1 MSRPENQPLPA
12 SEAPGGETTSPP
24 AAASGNEPAP
34 SSAADPG
41 PSYPTG
47 AAADPASARGAEPG
61 KGQQAGPTA
70 ADFATQYAAKSG
82 VRRADDGQ
90 IDVLSS
96 IGGMQGLAESI
107 VPGLVFTLLF
117 TFTMDLTV
125 SLIAALAASAVF
137 TVIRLITKTP
147 VTQALAG
154 LVGVAFCAFVAL
166 RTGNAEDFF
175 LPGFFING
183 GYIVAMAASVIFRW
197 PFAGLLF
204 GFIRNEGIEW
214 RKDPVRVRAYSIATW
229 IIVSVLALR
238 LVVQVPLYLAEN
250 IAALGSTRVAMGLP
264 LYALGLWLA
273 WIVSRPRPA
282 TAAPGA
288 AHDAGTGPQGV

>member
-1 MSRPENQPLPA
+1 MSRPTNDA
-12 SEAPGGETTSPP
+12 GAPSDPSREGGDPSREGGGHTSPNRP
-24 AAASGNEPAP
+24 
-34 SSAADPG
+34 D
-41 PSYPTG
+41 
-47 AAADPASARGAEPG
+47 
-61 KGQQAGPTA
+61 GQKAGPTA
-70 ADFATQYAAKSG
+70 ADLATQYAAKSG
-82 VRRADDGQ
+82 VRRGDSGQ

-107 VPGLVFTLLF
+107 VPGLLF
-117 TFTMDLTV
+117 TILFTITTDLTV
-125 SLIAALAASAVF
+125 SLVAALTVSAVF
-137 TVIRLITKTP
+137 TVIRLVSRTP

-154 LVGVAFCAFVAL
+154 LIGVAFCAFVAL
-166 RTGNAEDFF
+166 RTGNAQDFF

-183 GYIVAMAASVIFRW
+183 GYIVAMAASVAFRW

-214 RKDPVRVRAYSIATW
+214 RKDPARVRAYSVATW
-229 IIVSVLALR
+229 IIVAVLALR

-273 WIVSRPRPA
+273 WIVSRPRTMNAA
-282 TAAPGA
+282 TAGA
-288 AHDAGTGPQGV
+288 QPDDVAHRPRD

>member
-1 MSRPENQPLPA
+1 MGGHPSDPSQPSDPV
-12 SEAPGGETTSPP
+12 S
-24 AAASGNEPAP
+24 
-34 SSAADPG
+34 DPG
-41 PSYPTG
+41 DDAGDRAGGDAVTADSRTRADRQAAPTG
-47 AAADPASARGAEPG
+47 ADLAA
-61 KGQQAGPTA
+61 
-70 ADFATQYAAKSG
+70 QYAATSG
-82 VRRADDGQ
+82 VRRSEDGQ

-96 IGGMQGLAESI
+96 IGGVQGLAESI
-107 VPGLVFTLLF
+107 APGLVFTVLF
-117 TFTMDLTV
+117 TFTRDLTL
-125 SLIAALAASAVF
+125 SLVAALAVSAVF
-137 TVIRLITKTP
+137 TVIRLVSRTP

-183 GYIVAMAASVIFRW
+183 AYIVAMAVSVVVRW

-214 RKDPVRVRAYSIATW
+214 RRQAVRVRAYSLATW
-229 IIVSVLALR
+229 IIVAVLALR

-250 IAALGSTRVAMGLP
+250 VAALGSTRVAMGLP

-273 WIVSRPRPA
+273 WVISRPP
-282 TAAPGA
+282 AAPGGA
-288 AHDAGTGPQGV
+288 ASTEGSRPDDRSGAGTDG

>member
-1 MSRPENQPLPA
+1 MSHPTNDPGAGPEPSADDGGAPTGQPPRVQGQ
-12 SEAPGGETTSPP
+12 P
-24 AAASGNEPAP
+24 
-34 SSAADPG
+34 SAAEL
-41 PSYPTG
+41 
-47 AAADPASARGAEPG
+47 AA
-61 KGQQAGPTA
+61 
-70 ADFATQYAAKSG
+70 QYAAKSG
-82 VRRADDGQ
+82 VRRDDSGQ

-96 IGGMQGLAESI
+96 VGGLQGLAESI
-107 VPGLVFTLLF
+107 APGLVFTVLF
-117 TFTMDLTV
+117 TFTRNLGV
-125 SLIAALAASAVF
+125 SLTAALAVSAVF
-137 TVIRLITKTP
+137 TLIRLISRTP

-183 GYIVAMAASVIFRW
+183 GYIIAMAASVVFRW

-204 GFIRNEGIEW
+204 GFIRNEGVEW

-238 LVVQVPLYLAEN
+238 LVVQVPLYLAGN
-250 IAALGSTRVAMGLP
+250 VAALGSTRVAMGLP

-273 WIVSRPRPA
+273 WVVSRPR
-282 TAAPGA
+282 AASHPG
-288 AHDAGTGPQGV
+288 QGSDGDTPTNGARGS

>member
-1 MSRPENQPLPA
+1 MSAPEQSPEHGPEQHSEQLPQQRPEGVA
-12 SEAPGGETTSPP
+12 AAAP
-24 AAASGNEPAP
+24 AADQRA
-34 SSAADPG
+34 
-41 PSYPTG
+41 
-47 AAADPASARGAEPG
+47 
-61 KGQQAGPTA
+61 AGPTA
-70 ADFATQYAAKSG
+70 ADLATQYAATSG
-82 VRRADDGQ
+82 VRRSDDGQ

-96 IGGMQGLAESI
+96 IGGVQGLAESI
-107 VPGLVFTLLF
+107 APGLVFTLVF
-117 TFTMDLTV
+117 TFARDLMV
-125 SLIAALAASAVF
+125 SLVAALAVAAVF
-137 TVIRLITKTP
+137 TVIRLVSRKP

-183 GYIVAMAASVIFRW
+183 AYIVAMAASVLFRW

-214 RKDPVRVRAYSIATW
+214 RKDPQRVRAYSLATW

-238 LVVQVPLYLAEN
+238 LAVQIPLYLVEN
-250 IAALGSTRVAMGLP
+250 VAALGSTRVAMGLP

-273 WIVSRPRPA
+273 WVVSRPA
-282 TAAPGA
+282 TATPAAAADASGQGPAP
-288 AHDAGTGPQGV
+288 DPAGPGRS

>member
-1 MSRPENQPLPA
+1 MSHPIDDPTAGPEPSSDDGAAPAASRPHSTQAQP
-12 SEAPGGETTSPP
+12 
-24 AAASGNEPAP
+24 
-34 SSAADPG
+34 SAAEL
-41 PSYPTG
+41 
-47 AAADPASARGAEPG
+47 ASR
-61 KGQQAGPTA
+61 
-70 ADFATQYAAKSG
+70 YAAKSG
-82 VRRADDGQ
+82 VRRDDSGQ

-96 IGGMQGLAESI
+96 IGGVQGLAESI
-107 VPGLVFTLLF
+107 APGLVFTVLF
-117 TFTMDLTV
+117 TFTTDLAV
-125 SLIAALAASAVF
+125 SLIAALAVAAVF
-137 TVIRLITKTP
+137 TLIRLVSRTP

-183 GYIVAMAASVIFRW
+183 GYIVAMAASVVFRW
-197 PFAGLLF
+197 PFAGLLL

-214 RKDPVRVRAYSIATW
+214 RKDPARVRAYSVATW

-250 IAALGSTRVAMGLP
+250 VAALGSTRVAMGLP

-273 WIVSRPRPA
+273 WIVSRPR
-282 TAAPGA
+282 AAAGPVPG
-288 AHDAGTGPQGV
+288 GTDDGPVNGAQGR

>member
-1 MSRPENQPLPA
+1 MSHPTNEPGADLPEGARAVPGQSA
-12 SEAPGGETTSPP
+12 APGTSP
-24 AAASGNEPAP
+24 AP
-34 SSAADPG
+34 P
-41 PSYPTG
+41 
-47 AAADPASARGAEPG
+47 
-61 KGQQAGPTA
+61 AGPTA
-70 ADFATQYAAKSG
+70 AELAAQYAAKSG
-82 VRRADDGQ
+82 VRRHHDGQ

-96 IGGMQGLAESI
+96 VGGVQGLAES
-107 VPGLVFTLLF
+107 VAPGLVFTILF
-117 TFTMDLTV
+117 TLTTDLQV

-137 TVIRLITKTP
+137 TAVRLVSRTP

-183 GYIVAMAASVIFRW
+183 AYIVGMAASVIFRW

-204 GFIRNEGIEW
+204 GFIRNEGVEW
-214 RKDPVRVRAYSIATW
+214 RKDPMRVRAYALATW
-229 IIVSVLALR
+229 IIIAVLALR
-238 LVVQVPLYLAEN
+238 LVVQVPLYLVEN

-273 WIVSRPRPA
+273 WMVSRPARPVP
-282 TAAPGA
+282 AAGA
-288 AHDAGTGPQGV
+288 DPKG